1 MSIEVSTLF
10 LANISNLLR
19 SLIGLCL
26 FLSTALLSR
35 FIFFLSFCPFLPLF
49 LPSFHSFIKYPLHK
63 ALGQT
68 LGAPRWSRH
77 RCPSHGQLPPVTRG
91 WSPASPVSFPLRCP
105 TEVIRARRTRAVLR
119 VMMLIRKFVS
129 FKGESSEAR
138 KTDFCPPRNE
148 IPH

>member
-10 LANISNLLR
+10 LANISNLFH

-49 LPSFHSFIKYPLHK
+49 LPSFDSFIKYPLHK

-68 LGAPRWSRH
+68 LQVPRWSRH
-77 RCPSHGQLPPVTRG
+77 HCSSHGQLPPVTWGRC
-91 WSPASPVSFPLRCP
+91 PASPVSCLLRCP
-105 TEVIRARRTRAVLR
+105 VEVIRASRTRAVLR

-129 FKGESSEAR
+129 FKRESSEAR
-138 KTDFCPPRNE
+138 KTDFCPPRTE